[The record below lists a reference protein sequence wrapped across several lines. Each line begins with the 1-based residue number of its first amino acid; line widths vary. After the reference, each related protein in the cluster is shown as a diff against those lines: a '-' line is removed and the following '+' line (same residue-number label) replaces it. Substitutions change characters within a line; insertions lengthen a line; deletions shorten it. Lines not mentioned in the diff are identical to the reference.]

1 MRAQT
6 HTHIQTHTHTRFSL
20 FDDDEEEPLHLLIL
34 WPLKDKVFGSAVTE
48 LGQTVSRNTLQTD
61 PMDRAVAR
69 HSQLMRV
76 MRECRLRLGQS

>member
-6 HTHIQTHTHTRFSL
+6 HTRIQTHTHTRFSL

-48 LGQTVSRNTLQTD
+48 LGQTVSRNATHFKQTRWTVQWPD
-61 PMDRAVAR
+61 IA
-69 HSQLMRV
+69 S
-76 MRECRLRLGQS
+76 